1 MSSVRRTRGAML
13 RLARH
18 RGLSVMV
25 GLALAVPGAWVQI
38 AGRFDAWWI
47 EGLSLVGIGIGAALL
62 WTAIV
67 GLQPDWIDEERDR

>member
-1 MSSVRRTRGAML
+1 ML

-18 RGLSVMV
+18 RRLSVLV
-25 GLALAVPGAWVQI
+25 GLAMAVPGAWVQI

-47 EGLSLVGIGIGAALL
+47 EGLSLVGIAVGIALV

-67 GLQPDWIDEERDR
+67 GLQPDWIDNDDPSSR

>member
-1 MSSVRRTRGAML
+1 ML

-18 RGLSVMV
+18 RRLRFVV
-25 GLALAVPGAWVQI
+25 GLAMAVPGVWVQM

-47 EGLSLVGIGIGAALL
+47 EGLSLVGIGVGIALV

-67 GLQPDWIDEERDR
+67 GLQPDWIDNDDPSTR